1 MGLADVPG
9 IVLYPVFTFTV
20 YLGRE
25 PGNPPI
31 AAQREKHPSEDWGD
45 ALEEH
50 GVGGVSQERK
60 QIMNQALK
68 I

>member
-1 MGLADVPG
+1 M
-9 IVLYPVFTFTV
+9 
-20 YLGRE
+20 
-25 PGNPPI
+25 

-50 GVGGVSQERK
+50 GVGGMSQERK
-60 QIMNQALK
+60 QIMNQAFK

>member
-1 MGLADVPG
+1 M
-9 IVLYPVFTFTV
+9 
-20 YLGRE
+20 
-25 PGNPPI
+25 
-31 AAQREKHPSEDWGD
+31 AAQREKHPSEDWAD

-60 QIMNQALK
+60 QVMNQALK